1 MTIRVTGGFSVLQRF
16 QQFQAEGQDSGN
28 MVVGHDVTV
37 GRQNKAGAGRR
48 GGCAVKKGKLI
59 VISGASGVGK
69 GTVLNLMMEKRDDLC
84 FSVSATTRPPRPG
97 ETDGVHYYF
106 VTKEQFED
114 MIATGQML
122 EYSAHAANYY
132 GTPRA
137 QAEEKMQVGS
147 VLLDIE
153 PNGAKQVKE
162 SLPEAVLVFIM
173 PPSMEELEKRLRG
186 RGDTSDE
193 QIAMRMERA
202 VWEMEQRSWYDYV
215 VVNDDAER
223 CAEEILKIISEQ
235 L

>member
-1 MTIRVTGGFSVLQRF
+1 MS
-16 QQFQAEGQDSGN
+16 
-28 MVVGHDVTV
+28 
-37 GRQNKAGAGRR
+37 
-48 GGCAVKKGKLI
+48 KGKLV

-69 GTVLNLMMEKRDDLC
+69 GTVLGIMMKKREDLR
-84 FSVSATTRPPRPG
+84 FSVSATTRPPRPS

-137 QAEEKMQVGS
+137 QAEEKMRTGS

-153 PNGAKQVKE
+153 PNGAGQVKKAA
-162 SLPEAVLVFIM
+162 PDAVLVFIM
-173 PPSMEELEKRLRG
+173 PPSMEELERRLRG
-186 RGDTSDE
+186 RGDTPED

-202 VWEMEQRSWYDYV
+202 VWEMEQRHWYDHV

-223 CAEEILKIISEQ
+223 CADEILKIISD
-235 L
+235 